1 MSARALQEEEIEL
14 CSWFQTGKEERVKS
28 SDWQRGRWEVLGCV
42 TSAGRTSKKRIRRVS
57 RKSRSS
63 ISTFNG
69 RQRDKLNSSPTR
81 HAPKKL
87 EKKPRKLRWPALN
100 PISSR
105 EEGSMEGWRR
115 VGGECRQEL
124 GRRKEVLDREGGE
137 SEGVTP
143 GVHFLFN

>member
-1 MSARALQEEEIEL
+1 MSARAWQEEEIEL
-14 CSWFQTGKEERVKS
+14 CSWFQTGKEERVES
-28 SDWQRGRWEVLGCV
+28 SDWHGGRWEVLGCV
-42 TSAGRTSKKRIRRVS
+42 TSAGPTSKKRIRQVS
-57 RKSRSS
+57 GKSRSS

-69 RQRDKLNSSPTR
+69 RQRDKLNSCPTR

-105 EEGSMEGWRR
+105 EEGSME
-115 VGGECRQEL
+115 ECRQEL
-124 GRRKEVLDREGGE
+124 GRRKEVPDREGGE